1 MPLIVGYNPP
11 GNLGNM
17 INSIKKN
24 RFFLVDNGKA
34 KKSMVL
40 ANDVAKLIINI
51 KGQSGIY
58 NLTDGHHPS
67 FNEITNII
75 TDKFKKR
82 NSISL
87 PYFIVKFA
95 SIIGTVLFGRK
106 FPLTSDVLAKMTND
120 LTFDDSRARK
130 YINWKSK
137 KLLKIY
143 TIIYEKNHYFF
154 KNHILRR
161 DSFENDIKKN
171 ENFLFEKINNSSLL
185 VIGGAGTIGSNYI
198 KQILNYKPKRIVVV
212 DSNENG
218 LTELTRDLRSGF
230 LLNYKVDFRTYPMNL
245 NETVFNKL
253 FLSED
258 KFDVVAN
265 FAAHKHVRSE
275 KDIFSIEA
283 LIRNNVYG
291 AIKLIKLLESKPPEI
306 FLAFQLIKQQTL

>member
-1 MPLIVGYNPP
+1 MYLVTGSSGFLGSEFIKSISKDKYKTLGRNKRSDFIIDLNSSRIDNNNFNSDKFNAIVHIAGLAHIIPKSKEENDEMYNVNYKGTKKLLNLFEGSKNLKKIIFISSVAVYGLQSGININENCNTNPISSYGKSKLNAEKYIIDWAKKRNISYYILRLPLIVGYNPP

-24 RFFLVDNGKA
+24 RFFLVDNGNA

-40 ANDVAKLIINI
+40 ENDVAKLIINI

-137 KLLKIY
+137 KVI
-143 TIIYEKNHYFF
+143 
-154 KNHILRR
+154 
-161 DSFENDIKKN
+161 EN
-171 ENFLFEKINNSSLL
+171 LYY
-185 VIGGAGTIGSNYI
+185 YI
-198 KQILNYKPKRIVVV
+198 
-212 DSNENG
+212 
-218 LTELTRDLRSGF
+218 
-230 LLNYKVDFRTYPMNL
+230 
-245 NETVFNKL
+245 
-253 FLSED
+253 
-258 KFDVVAN
+258 
-265 FAAHKHVRSE
+265 
-275 KDIFSIEA
+275 
-283 LIRNNVYG
+283 
-291 AIKLIKLLESKPPEI
+291 
-306 FLAFQLIKQQTL
+306 